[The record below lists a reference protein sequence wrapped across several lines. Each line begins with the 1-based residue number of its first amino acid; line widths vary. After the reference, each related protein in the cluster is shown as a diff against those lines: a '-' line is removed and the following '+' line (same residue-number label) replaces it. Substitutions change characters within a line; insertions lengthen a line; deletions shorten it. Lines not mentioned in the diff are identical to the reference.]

1 MNCVCY
7 IYYNGIEL
15 AETNCRF
22 YYTNKKE
29 NSYSQLKL

>member
-15 AETNCRF
+15 VETDCLF
-22 YYTNKKE
+22 YSTNRKE
-29 NSYSQLKL
+29 NSYSQLKS